1 MSRTQSKTWCPL
13 PWIGLSTNP
22 DGTVMPCCLHWT
34 SSNFWGNIKT
44 DSYED
49 IMNSSK
55 AKLMRKE
62 MMNGKEPKGCER
74 CYRKEEQLGESFR
87 TILEKYHPWTKQVA
101 TTVNNITQED
111 GTLTEISAKYWDV
124 RFSNICNMA
133 CIMCGPEFS
142 SKWQTEL
149 KLNGKILNN
158 FDDKNKTYE
167 FINNHAKHVES
178 IYFAGGE
185 PLVMDEHYYIL
196 EKLISIGRTDVNLH
210 YNSNILKL
218 THKNKDATELW
229 KKFKR
234 VSIAP
239 SIDAMGPQAEYIRY
253 GTVWSQLEKN
263 LLQLKN
269 NQSIWVEPQ
278 VTVGIYNAIHFTK
291 LIRFFL
297 DNNIE
302 TYDFNMVEHSEYD
315 MAYMPKELKQ
325 EAKDN
330 LYQFA
335 DTLTAQQ
342 KEIFLNKSQ
351 QIIARLETKT
361 DLSATQ
367 RFIKKIKNIDAT
379 RNLNFA
385 ENFPEIS
392 KHYNLN

>member
-1 MSRTQSKTWCPL
+1 
-13 PWIGLSTNP
+13 
-22 DGTVMPCCLHWT
+22 
-34 SSNFWGNIKT
+34 
-44 DSYED
+44 
-49 IMNSSK
+49 
-55 AKLMRKE
+55 
-62 MMNGKEPKGCER
+62 
-74 CYRKEEQLGESFR
+74 
-87 TILEKYHPWTKQVA
+87 
-101 TTVNNITQED
+101 
-111 GTLTEISAKYWDV
+111 
-124 RFSNICNMA
+124 
-133 CIMCGPEFS
+133 
-142 SKWQTEL
+142 
-149 KLNGKILNN
+149 
-158 FDDKNKTYE
+158 
-167 FINNHAKHVES
+167 
-178 IYFAGGE
+178 
-185 PLVMDEHYYIL
+185 
-196 EKLISIGRTDVNLH
+196 
-210 YNSNILKL
+210 
-218 THKNKDATELW
+218 
-229 KKFKR
+229 
-234 VSIAP
+234 
-239 SIDAMGPQAEYIRY
+239 MGPQAEYIRY

-302 TYDFNMVEHSEYD
+302 TYDFNMVEHSKYD